1 MIDCVLGESSSS
13 QLPRYSTSQLPSY
26 QSSST
31 DSDTSSNGESHSR
44 RRKNFEAFV
53 MTGDRMINLA
63 KTPANLDFQSK
74 YYKPSSGAAVKSL
87 DCKFDAEQCGAG
99 GEKESNA
106 VSSLPSSP
114 PEESSQAD
122 SDNQRQNVSPVL
134 RLHVDSHDD
143 NPLQR
148 LSLVRASKS
157 DDQLGQC
164 GDSEQ
169 EGSEEEERLLINSSC
184 LTLLHTD
191 KPRLKLATT
200 AAPQVSSESS
210 SSRSLGSN
218 DLLLASR
225 QPSEEATSP
234 DFSTSSLISCSEHY
248 NGESLL
254 DNQAMSPQ
262 SPSSPDTPEWSLIAN
277 GDSFH
282 KVRRSQS
289 NCAVQ

>member
-1 MIDCVLGESSSS
+1 
-13 QLPRYSTSQLPSY
+13 
-26 QSSST
+26 
-31 DSDTSSNGESHSR
+31 
-44 RRKNFEAFV
+44 

-74 YYKPSSGAAVKSL
+74 YYKPNSGAAVKSL
-87 DCKFDAEQCGAG
+87 DSKFDSEMS
-99 GEKESNA
+99 GEESS
-106 VSSLPSSP
+106 VPDV
-114 PEESSQAD
+114 PEESSQEAA
-122 SDNQRQNVSPVL
+122 SNQRQNVSL
-134 RLHVDSHDD
+134 FSGLELGHDY
-143 NPLQR
+143 PLQR
-148 LSLVRASKS
+148 LSVVRASKS
-157 DDQLGQC
+157 EDQLGHCQ
-164 GDSEQ
+164 DLEQ
-169 EGSEEEERLLINSSC
+169 DGSEEERIHLNSSC

-218 DLLLASR
+218 DILLASR

-254 DNQAMSPQ
+254 DNQNMSPQ

-282 KVRRSQS
+282 KVRGH
-289 NCAVQ
+289 

>member
-1 MIDCVLGESSSS
+1 
-13 QLPRYSTSQLPSY
+13 
-26 QSSST
+26 
-31 DSDTSSNGESHSR
+31 
-44 RRKNFEAFV
+44 

-74 YYKPSSGAAVKSL
+74 YYKPSGGAAVKSL
-87 DCKFDAEQCGAG
+87 DCKFSDEKTGEEEEAAG
-99 GEKESNA
+99 QGC
-106 VSSLPSSP
+106 SLPTSP
-114 PEESSQAD
+114 AEESSQTG
-122 SDNQRQNVSPVL
+122 SNNQRQ
-134 RLHVDSHDD
+134 H
-143 NPLQR
+143 R

-157 DDQLGQC
+157 DDQLGGC

-169 EGSEEEERLLINSSC
+169 ETGSEEERILNHSSC

-200 AAPQVSSESS
+200 TAPQVSSESS
-210 SSRSLGSN
+210 SSRSLGASN

-225 QPSEEATSP
+225 LPSEEATSP

-254 DNQAMSPQ
+254 DNPQMSPQ

-282 KVRRSQS
+282 KVSGVSQTKQAS
-289 NCAVQ
+289 IHCRILLKFNICMVWCGV